1 MEPPRSASAPKQP
14 LACYSRMAIHIHPA
28 LSPLRFL
35 IPAGALAFY
44 GFIRLEEIGESG
56 PGLVISV
63 LILPVLLATVVAAV
77 LDAEE
82 IAHKLGEPFGTLV
95 LTVSVTVIEVALIM
109 SITLGDKGDPAL
121 ARDTIFSVI
130 MIVCNGIVGLC
141 VLAGG
146 LWHHEQDF
154 EVKGASAYLS
164 VLSALSV
171 LTLILPNY
179 THSSSGPTLAPSQ
192 LIFVS
197 VVTLLLYGVF
207 LYIQTVRHREFFT
220 EVDAKPE
227 EAPSLHPAKRRA
239 LRLPAALLIGS
250 LAGVVLLSKT
260 FSASV
265 RSGLDYIGAP
275 EALSG
280 FLVALL
286 ILLPESA
293 AAFRAARMNEFQRAI
308 NLSLGSSLAT
318 IGLTVPAV
326 AAIHLYLGRHLV
338 LGLNGE
344 AMVLLFA
351 TLLIST
357 LTFGT
362 GRTNILYGFVHLIL
376 FATYI
381 FLIFVP

>member
-1 MEPPRSASAPKQP
+1 
-14 LACYSRMAIHIHPA
+14 MATHIHPA

-44 GFIRLEEIGESG
+44 GLVQLEEIGESG
-56 PGLVISV
+56 PGLVISF
-63 LILPVLLATVVAAV
+63 LILPVLLATVVVAV

-109 SITLGDKGDPAL
+109 SITLGDKGDPTL

-146 LWHHEQDF
+146 IWHREQDF

-179 THSSSGPTLAPSQ
+179 TKSAAGPTLAPSQ
-192 LIFVS
+192 LVFVS

-220 EVDAKPE
+220 EVDAEPE
-227 EAPSLHPAKRRA
+227 DAPPLPPGKRRA
-239 LRLPAALLIGS
+239 LRLPAALLICS
-250 LAGVVLLSKT
+250 LAAVVLLSKT
-260 FSASV
+260 FSATV
-265 RSGLDYIGAP
+265 RNGLDYVGAP

-286 ILLPESA
+286 ILLPESVT
-293 AAFRAARMNEFQRAI
+293 AFRASRMNEFQRAI

-326 AAIHLYLGRHLV
+326 AAIHLYLGRDLV
-338 LGLNGE
+338 LGLTGE